1 MNVADPP
8 KAFFR
13 DLKKVKDHA
22 LKEAVEQ
29 IIETVAKA
37 QSKKDISELKKLKG
51 YKIHYRIKIG
61 THRIGITIVG
71 DIVTFCRFL
80 PRKDFYKYFP

>member
-1 MNVADPP
+1 MNVANPP

-13 DLKKVKDHA
+13 DLKKVRNPA
-22 LKEAVEQ
+22 LKEAVER

-37 QSKKDISELKKLKG
+37 PSKKDIPELKKLEG
-51 YKIHYRIKIG
+51 YKVHYRIKIG
-61 THRIGITIVG
+61 AYRVGITIVG